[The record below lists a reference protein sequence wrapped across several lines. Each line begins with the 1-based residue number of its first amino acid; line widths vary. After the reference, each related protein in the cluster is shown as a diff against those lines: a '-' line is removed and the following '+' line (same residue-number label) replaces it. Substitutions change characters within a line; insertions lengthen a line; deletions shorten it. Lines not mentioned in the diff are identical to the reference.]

1 MIFFKNHK
9 NIQISTKSY
18 NMKIIGII
26 PARYASTRFPGKPL
40 VKIDGVSMIQRV
52 YQQVEAAELITK
64 TIVATDDERI
74 FNHVKSFGGNVIMTA
89 ETHQSG
95 TERIAEVVEKTAEHF
110 DIAINIQGDEPFIQP
125 QLIDDLT
132 NFLIENPPFNIAT
145 AAKKITDKETLFNP
159 NSVKVVFSQS
169 GKALYFSRQTI
180 PYIRGVEKVN
190 WLNQQDFFKHIGIYA
205 FRTSTLLEIIQQPM
219 SNFEKSESLEQLR
232 WLENDYIIGV
242 LQTEFETIGIDT
254 PEDLERV

>member
-1 MIFFKNHK
+1 
-9 NIQISTKSY
+9 
-18 NMKIIGII
+18 MKIIGII

-40 VKIDGVSMIQRV
+40 VEIKGLSMIQRV
-52 YQQVEAAELITK
+52 YQQVEAANLITK

-74 FNHVKSFGGNVIMTA
+74 FNHVQSFGGNVMMTA
-89 ETHQSG
+89 ETHESG
-95 TERIAEVVEKTAEHF
+95 TERIAEVVKKINDNF

-125 QLIDDLT
+125 QLIDDLA
-132 NFLIENPPFNIAT
+132 NFLIENPSFNIAT
-145 AAKKITDKETLFNP
+145 AAKKITDNKTLFNP

-180 PYIRGVEKVN
+180 PYIRGFEKEN
-190 WLNQQDFFKHIGIYA
+190 WLEQQDFFKHIGIYA
-205 FRTSTLLEIIQQPM
+205 FRTSTLLEIIQQPI

-242 LQTEFETIGIDT
+242 LKTEFETIGIDT